1 MAPRAELVQ
10 EAEEDLLE
18 AAEFYETQRAGLARR
33 FLTAVERV
41 VTHAATR
48 PLLGTP
54 LGGAIRR
61 YLIPGFPYAII
72 YEADREPVRVL
83 AIAHL
88 RRHPDFWRDRG

>member
-1 MAPRAELVQ
+1 MAPRAELVP

-18 AAEFYETQRAGLARR
+18 AATFYDAQRTGLARR
-33 FLTAVERV
+33 FVTAVERV
-41 VTHAATR
+41 VAYAADR

-61 YLIPGFPYAII
+61 YLVPGFPYAVI

-88 RRHPDFWRDRG
+88 RRHPDFWRNRR